1 MNVRSV
7 FPPLSLGAA
16 FAACVVLA
24 LWPGAPVQ
32 AQAGHAG
39 ATPLVLNPPPQNV
52 MTLTAQASQEVPRD
66 WLTLVMSTTRE
77 ATDANAVQQ
86 QLKAALDAALTE
98 ARRAARPGQLEVRTG
113 TFAVSPRYAAR
124 GTLSGWQGTAELVLE
139 GRDTAAIAALAGRL
153 QTLTVG
159 RVSFS
164 LSREAREQV
173 ENEVAAQAIDRFRAS
188 AEAYAKRFGFGGYAL
203 REVQVMHGSDGGMPV
218 PMMRVQSMAASAEAA
233 PVPVEAGRATVT
245 ATVSGSVQMTIR

>member
-1 MNVRSV
+1 MSARSA
-7 FPPLSLGAA
+7 FSRPLWPVLPVALLALGALGPI
-16 FAACVVLA
+16 AAQGQ
-24 LWPGAPVQ
+24 PGS
-32 AQAGHAG
+32 AG
-39 ATPLVLNPPPQNV
+39 ATPLVFNPPPQNV

-77 ATDANAVQQ
+77 AADANVVQQ
-86 QLKAALDAALTE
+86 QLKTALDAALAE
-98 ARRAARPGQLEVRTG
+98 ARRAARPGQIEVRTG
-113 TFAVSPRYAAR
+113 TFAVSPRYATR

-153 QTLTVG
+153 QSLTVG